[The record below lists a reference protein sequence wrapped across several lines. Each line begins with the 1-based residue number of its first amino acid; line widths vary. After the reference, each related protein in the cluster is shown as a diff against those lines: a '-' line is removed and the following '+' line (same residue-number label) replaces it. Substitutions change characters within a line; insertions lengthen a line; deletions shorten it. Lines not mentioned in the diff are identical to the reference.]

1 MKSDEKKREESA
13 RKNVKTKKA
22 KSKGVSVYNDG
33 HYPDTDYTLEEI
45 EEQLKILKEESD
57 ALTEWPEVK

>member
-1 MKSDEKKREESA
+1 MKSDEKKRGESA

-22 KSKGVSVYNDG
+22 KSKGVSGYYDG

-57 ALTEWPEVK
+57 ALTEWLEV